1 MSIPPT
7 GVVPLLTA
15 VPGRAP
21 VTPGDLVVR
30 IEARLGSAV
39 DELEAIRSEVAD
51 AVVALSAQSA
61 PSTAVAPKL
70 LTVAQA
76 ATVLGV
82 GQSTVHNLIR
92 TGQLG
97 SRKIGGSRRIPV
109 ADVDGF
115 IARLPSQGIGA

>member
-1 MSIPPT
+1 MSIPRPAT
-7 GVVPLLTA
+7 VPRLTA
-15 VPGRAP
+15 LPARAP

-39 DELEAIRSEVAD
+39 DELEAIRSEVAA

-76 ATVLGV
+76 AAVLGV